1 MHPAT
6 IAALT
11 SSKILRLATV
21 TTTCPEVSVP
31 ESAPVSTAR
40 ISTARFY
47 HPELDVLRFFA
58 FLMVFC
64 HHALPQNPAF
74 WTKFGA
80 PGFLAQMVAGVGAT
94 GAFGVSVFFVLS
106 SYLITEL
113 LLREKDLMGT
123 LDVRSFYIRR
133 ILRIWPL
140 YFTFLAMA
148 VVLQWIVPGQHVTLP
163 AGLWFSLLAGN
174 WFIVFH
180 GFPSSVIFPLWSVS
194 IEEQFYIT
202 WPTIVRRVS
211 EFGML
216 FIAGGLLVIAT
227 ASRVYLG
234 MHHAGESDI
243 WCSTLVQLDPIA
255 IGIVIAVLLR
265 GEVPRFSRPVRA
277 ALLVAG
283 ITGLALGALFFGIKN
298 DPLTTAR
305 IVFGYPSVAIGGAL
319 LLLSMLRNGSGRN
332 RVLVYLGRIS
342 YGLYVFHVLG
352 LLISDHVVA
361 DQTANLWRYAL
372 RAAVALAATI
382 AMSALSYRW
391 LETPFLSLKQ
401 RFTHVLS
408 RPGG

>member
-1 MHPAT
+1 
-6 IAALT
+6 
-11 SSKILRLATV
+11 
-21 TTTCPEVSVP
+21 
-31 ESAPVSTAR
+31 
-40 ISTARFY
+40 
-47 HPELDVLRFFA
+47 
-58 FLMVFC
+58 MVFC
-64 HHALPQNPAF
+64 HHALPHDPVF
-74 WTKFGA
+74 WTSHGV
-80 PGFLAQMVAGVGAT
+80 PEFLARIVAGVGVT

-113 LLREKDLMGT
+113 LLREKDLIGT

-140 YFTFLAMA
+140 YFAFLALA
-148 VVLQWIVPGQHVTLP
+148 VVLQWIVPGQHVTWR

-180 GFPSSVIFPLWSVS
+180 GFPPSVIFPLWSVS

-202 WPTIVRRVS
+202 WPTVVRRVS
-211 EFGML
+211 EAGML
-216 FIAGGLLVIAT
+216 MIAGLLLTIAT

-234 MHHAGESDI
+234 VHHVGESDV
-243 WCSTLVQLDPIA
+243 WCNTFVQLDPIA
-255 IGIVIAVLLR
+255 IGILMAVLLR
-265 GEVPRFSRPVRA
+265 GEIPRMSRLARA
-277 ALLVAG
+277 ALMIAG
-283 ITGLALGALFFGIKN
+283 ITGLALGSMFFGIKN

-319 LLLSMLRNGSGRN
+319 LLLSVLRNRTSGSN

-361 DQTANLWRYAL
+361 NQTANLLRYAL
-372 RAAVALAATI
+372 RVAVALAATI
-382 AMSALSYRW
+382 VMAAISFRW

-401 RFTHVLS
+401 RFSHVLS

>member
-1 MHPAT
+1 M
-6 IAALT
+6 L
-11 SSKILRLATV
+11 
-21 TTTCPEVSVP
+21 
-31 ESAPVSTAR
+31 ESART
-40 ISTARFY
+40 STARFY

-64 HHALPQNPAF
+64 HHALPHDPMF
-74 WTKFGA
+74 WTSIGLPA
-80 PGFLAQMVAGVGAT
+80 FLAQFIAGVGAT

-140 YFTFLAMA
+140 YFAFLGLA
-148 VVLQWIVPGQHVTLP
+148 VVLQWIIPGQHVTWR

-202 WPTIVRRVS
+202 WPAVVRRIT
-211 EFGML
+211 ETGML
-216 FIAGGLLVIAT
+216 ICAAALLTVAT
-227 ASRVYLG
+227 AARIYLGVNHTWESRV
-234 MHHAGESDI
+234 
-243 WCSTLVQLDPIA
+243 WCNTFVQLDPIA
-255 IGIVIAVLLR
+255 IGIIMAVLLK
-265 GEVPRFSRPVRA
+265 GEIPRFSRLARG

-283 ITGLALGALFFGIKN
+283 ITGLALGALFFGIKS

-319 LLLSMLRNGSGRN
+319 LLLAVLRYQSGSN

-352 LLISDHVVA
+352 LLISDHVVS
-361 DQTANLWRYAL
+361 DQTANLWRYSL
-372 RAAVALAATI
+372 RVGVALAATLVMAAI
-382 AMSALSYRW
+382 SFRW

>member
-1 MHPAT
+1 M
-6 IAALT
+6 L
-11 SSKILRLATV
+11 
-21 TTTCPEVSVP
+21 
-31 ESAPVSTAR
+31 ESART
-40 ISTARFY
+40 STARFY

-64 HHALPQNPAF
+64 HHALPHDPMF
-74 WTKFGA
+74 WTSIGLPA
-80 PGFLAQMVAGVGAT
+80 FLAQFIAGVGAT

-140 YFTFLAMA
+140 YFAFLGLA
-148 VVLQWIVPGQHVTLP
+148 VVLQWIIPGQHVTWR

-202 WPTIVRRVS
+202 WPAVVRRIT
-211 EFGML
+211 ETGML
-216 FIAGGLLVIAT
+216 ICAAALLTVAT
-227 ASRVYLG
+227 AARIYLGVNHTWESRV
-234 MHHAGESDI
+234 
-243 WCSTLVQLDPIA
+243 WCNTFVQLDPIA
-255 IGIVIAVLLR
+255 IGIIMAVLLK
-265 GEVPRFSRPVRA
+265 GEIPRFSRLARG

-283 ITGLALGALFFGIKN
+283 ITGLALGALFFGIKS

-319 LLLSMLRNGSGRN
+319 LLLAVLRYQSGSN

-352 LLISDHVVA
+352 LLISDHVVS
-361 DQTANLWRYAL
+361 DQTANLWRYSL
-372 RAAVALAATI
+372 RVGVALAATLVMAAI
-382 AMSALSYRW
+382 SFRW
-391 LETPFLSLKQ
+391 LEAPFLSLKQ

>member
-1 MHPAT
+1 LAT
-6 IAALT
+6 ITTT
-11 SSKILRLATV
+11 SS
-21 TTTCPEVSVP
+21 EVRVL
-31 ESAPVSTAR
+31 ESART
-40 ISTARFY
+40 STARFY
-47 HPELDVLRFFA
+47 HPELDILRFFA

-64 HHALPQNPAF
+64 HHAFPHDPAF
-74 WTKFGA
+74 WTRLGV
-80 PGFLAQMVAGVGAT
+80 PDFLARIVAGLGAT

-140 YFTFLAMA
+140 YFAFLSLA
-148 VVLQWIVPGQHVTLP
+148 VVLQWIVPGQHVTWR

-202 WPTIVRRVS
+202 WPAVVRRVS
-211 EFGML
+211 ENGML
-216 FIAGGLLVIAT
+216 LIAGMLLTVAT
-227 ASRVYLG
+227 ASRIYLG
-234 MHHAGESDI
+234 VHHIGESDV
-243 WCSTLVQLDPIA
+243 WCNTFVQLDPIA
-255 IGIVIAVLLR
+255 IGILMAVLLR
-265 GEVPRFSRPVRA
+265 GEVPRLSRRA
-277 ALLVAG
+277 RAILMAAG
-283 ITGLALGALFFGIKN
+283 ITGLALGAVYFGIKN

-305 IVFGYPSVAIGGAL
+305 IVFGYPSVAIGGGL
-319 LLLSMLRNGSGRN
+319 LLLSVLRTQMTGRH

-342 YGLYVFHVLG
+342 YGLYVFHILG
-352 LLISDHVVA
+352 LLISDHVVH
-361 DQTANLWRYAL
+361 DQTASLFRYAL
-372 RAAVALAATI
+372 RVGVALAATI
-382 AMSALSYRW
+382 VMAAISFRW

>member
-1 MHPAT
+1 
-6 IAALT
+6 
-11 SSKILRLATV
+11 
-21 TTTCPEVSVP
+21 
-31 ESAPVSTAR
+31 
-40 ISTARFY
+40 
-47 HPELDVLRFFA
+47 
-58 FLMVFC
+58 MVFC
-64 HHALPQNPAF
+64 HHALPHDPAF
-74 WTKFGA
+74 WTSHGV
-80 PGFLAQMVAGVGAT
+80 PEFLARIVAGVGAT

-113 LLREKDLMGT
+113 LLREKDLIGT

-140 YFTFLAMA
+140 YFAFLALA
-148 VVLQWIVPGQHVTLP
+148 VVLQWIVPGQHVTWR

-202 WPTIVRRVS
+202 WPTVVRRVS
-211 EFGML
+211 EAGML
-216 FIAGGLLVIAT
+216 MIAGLLLAIAT

-234 MHHAGESDI
+234 VHHVGESDV
-243 WCSTLVQLDPIA
+243 WCNTFVQLDPIA
-255 IGIVIAVLLR
+255 IGILTAVLLR
-265 GEVPRFSRPVRA
+265 GEIPRMSRLLRA
-277 ALLVAG
+277 ALMTAG
-283 ITGLALGALFFGIKN
+283 VTGLALGSIFFGIKN

-319 LLLSMLRNGSGRN
+319 LLLSVLRNRTSGSN
-332 RVLVYLGRIS
+332 RVLIYLGRIS

-352 LLISDHVVA
+352 LLISDHVVPN
-361 DQTANLWRYAL
+361 QTANLLRYAL
-372 RAAVALAATI
+372 RVAVALAATI
-382 AMSALSYRW
+382 LMSAISFRW
-391 LETPFLSLKQ
+391 LETPFLGLKQ

>member
-1 MHPAT
+1 V
-6 IAALT
+6 L
-11 SSKILRLATV
+11 
-21 TTTCPEVSVP
+21 
-31 ESAPVSTAR
+31 ESAPASTAR
-40 ISTARFY
+40 TSTARFY

-64 HHALPQNPAF
+64 HHALPHDPAF
-74 WTKFGA
+74 WTKLGV
-80 PGFLAQMVAGVGAT
+80 PDFLAQLIAGVGTT

-140 YFTFLAMA
+140 YFAFLALA
-148 VVLQWIVPGQHVTLP
+148 VALQWVIPGQHVTLR

-216 FIAGGLLVIAT
+216 IVAGGLLVIAT

-234 MHHAGESDI
+234 LHRVGESDV
-243 WCSTLVQLDPIA
+243 WCNTFVQLDPIA
-255 IGIVIAVLLR
+255 IGIIMAVLFK
-265 GEVPRFSRPVRA
+265 GEIPKFSRLARTV
-277 ALLVAG
+277 LLVAG

-298 DPLTTAR
+298 DPLTTVR

-319 LLLSMLRNGSGRN
+319 LLLSTLRNQSRSN
-332 RVLVYLGRIS
+332 RFLVYLGRIS

-352 LLISDHVVA
+352 LLISDHVVS
-361 DQTANLWRYAL
+361 DQAANLGRYAL
-372 RAAVALAATI
+372 RVGVALAATI
-382 AMSALSYRW
+382 AMSAISYRW